1 MRRPATFC
9 CCRSTSSPHSLRS
22 SAGRSADAA
31 HDDADVADAA
41 TAADADAETDGD
53 VHDVRRLGASTT
65 DVGTHRPVS
74 DLLPEAPP
82 EDLVLDCDGRVK
94 AGSAVGLIERLAS
107 HKFDHRF
114 CAALLL
120 TYRSFYS
127 PRRSCALVARYHIQP
142 PAAVAGTRRHDVW
155 VNQRQRG
162 PSD

>member
-1 MRRPATFC
+1 MTLTRELAKIFTSFGMDRTALE
-9 CCRSTSSPHSLRS
+9 TSSHRGVRTSWVPSQHELASL
-22 SAGRSADAA
+22 AEVECGQIHDAA

-41 TAADADAETDGD
+41 TAADADADAADSD

-65 DVGTHRPVS
+65 DVGTHRVS

-120 TYRSFYS
+120 TY
-127 PRRSCALVARYHIQP
+127 
-142 PAAVAGTRRHDVW
+142 
-155 VNQRQRG
+155 
-162 PSD
+162 